1 MIKVKGSEIKEADV
15 QFKNTKIVAWLLNRN
30 QSSLK
35 EEREQF
41 YDRVNKEL
49 KQMTTIVQDP
59 YTTQASL
66 RSLNNDHQSMMRNN
80 FQ

>member
-66 RSLNNDHQSMMRNN
+66 RSLNNDH
-80 FQ
+80 

>member
-1 MIKVKGSEIKEADV
+1 MIKVKGSEIKQADV

-41 YDRVNKEL
+41 YERVNKEL

-66 RSLNNDHQSMMRNN
+66 RSLNNDH
-80 FQ
+80 